1 MEEVPSSTLNSPQ
14 PRTFLHKTTRA
25 FTTIPL
31 PARLSLLLL
40 VAVVLLFAPAVN
52 FEFLNYDD
60 DMHVYAN
67 HKVTKFTAAKL
78 PRIWRA
84 PIQGLYI
91 PLTYT
96 TWGMLGRLSAWLHPA
111 TDPTILDP
119 AVFHTANIIL
129 HTGTVLVV
137 FAILRL
143 LLQRDWPAA
152 FGALLFGL
160 HPVQVSPVAWVS
172 EMKGLLAGFLGLL
185 AILQYLRYAST
196 DPTPTFRSR
205 RYLTASCLFCA
216 ALLAKPNVTSVPLMA
231 AVLAVLLQKRDWRR
245 VALELSPWLLLTI
258 PLALITKGIQP
269 SSGLEFVPNLWQR
282 FLVAGD
288 AVTFYHTKLLW
299 PFGLA
304 PDYGRDPQ
312 EVLSSGWIYLT
323 GLMPFVVAAL
333 LIWQVRRTWLVAG
346 ALVFVAA
353 LLPVLGFIP
362 FGFQDVST
370 VANRY
375 LYSAML
381 APALIFGRL
390 LYLYP
395 GRRTSAI
402 AAIILL
408 LLAMRSADRLSY
420 WHDSLTF
427 NLRAVE
433 INPNSSLAHNNLGIA
448 YIDRGQINEA
458 LAAFEQAVLSASS
471 ITPAQGNFAR
481 AYLRLGM
488 TAAQNNDIRG
498 AMDYYTKALE
508 IDPNIAETHGSL
520 GIIYT
525 RLNQYDEAIAHYRR
539 AIELDPDLEEAL
551 INLGQVYE
559 LAGRREEAVTAY
571 RQAIWLH
578 PERPEAFNNLGKL
591 RLDDNELEE
600 ALNLLRQATDRS
612 PNHPT
617 SANNLAQV
625 YLKLGRAREAAEWF
639 RVALNIA
646 PDFAEARNGLAS
658 AEALEKSPLAGNTE
672 SASEELHGP

>member
-1 MEEVPSSTLNSPQ
+1 MTNRISL
-14 PRTFLHKTTRA
+14 A
-25 FTTIPL
+25 
-31 PARLSLLLL
+31 ARLTILLLF
-40 VAVVLLFAPAVN
+40 AVVLLYAPAVN

-67 HKVTKFTAAKL
+67 HKVTQFTTAKL
-78 PRIWRA
+78 PRIWSA

-96 TWGMLGRLSAWLHPA
+96 TWGMLGRLSAWLHPD
-111 TDPTILDP
+111 TNPTILDP

-160 HPVQVSPVAWVS
+160 HPVQVGPVAWVS

-185 AILQYLRYAST
+185 AILQYLRYGST
-196 DPTPTFRSR
+196 DPAATFRR
-205 RYLTASCLFCA
+205 YRQYLTAGCLFCA

-245 VALELSPWLLLTI
+245 VATELLPWLLLTI
-258 PLALITKGIQP
+258 PLALITKGSQP
-269 SSGLEFVPNLWQR
+269 SSVLEFVPNLWQR

-288 AVTFYHTKLLW
+288 AITFYHTKLLW

-323 GLMPFVVAAL
+323 GLTPFVVAAL

-353 LLPVLGFIP
+353 LLPVLGLIP

-408 LLAMRSADRLSY
+408 LLAMRGADRLSY

-433 INPNSSLAHNNLGIA
+433 INPKSSLAYNNLGIA
-448 YIDRGQINEA
+448 YIDRGQVNEA
-458 LAAFEQAVLSASS
+458 LAAFKQAVLCANGT
-471 ITPAQGNFAR
+471 TPAQGNFAR
-481 AYLRLGM
+481 AHLRLGM
-488 TAAQNNDIRG
+488 MATRNNDING
-498 AMDYYTKALE
+498 ALDYYTKALE
-508 IDPNIAETHGSL
+508 IDPNIAETYGYL
-520 GIIYT
+520 GIIST
-525 RLNQYDEAIAHYRR
+525 RLNRYDEAIAHYRR
-539 AIELDPDLEEAL
+539 AIELDPDLAEVL

-559 LAGRREEAVTAY
+559 LTGRREEAVTAY

-578 PERPEAFNNLGKL
+578 PERPEAFNNLGRL
-591 RLDDNELEE
+591 RLDDNKLEE

-617 SANNLAQV
+617 PANNIAQV
-625 YLKLGRAREAAEWF
+625 YLKMGRGREAAEWF
-639 RVALNIA
+639 RVALKIA
-646 PDFAEARNGLAS
+646 PDFTEARNGLAS
-658 AEALEKSPLAGNTE
+658 AEALEKSPSAGYTG
-672 SASEELHGP
+672 SASKEQRSP